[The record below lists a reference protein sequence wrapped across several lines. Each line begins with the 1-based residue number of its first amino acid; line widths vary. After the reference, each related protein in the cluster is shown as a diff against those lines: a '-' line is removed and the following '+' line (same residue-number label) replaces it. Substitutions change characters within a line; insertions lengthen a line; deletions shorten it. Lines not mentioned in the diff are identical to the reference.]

1 MGQGPT
7 LDDVD
12 EASALTPLGE
22 FMLRRNAELGLS
34 VSAVAQ
40 RVGMSRATWYRIARG
55 ESASPGLHL
64 LRGLARVYK
73 VRAAELFT
81 LAAYSDPTP
90 APALARAR
98 AGSHL
103 PEAGDALWRC
113 RHDRQARPGALIT
126 VELELLN
133 LSDHPWQG
141 AEVRPVHD
149 GWLPLR
155 GGAVRTVGGPLGG
168 VGPASGTAP
177 LQPTGPGEWALARLT
192 LRAPVATGDWVLC
205 LALCNGPAGTPG
217 SVPAGHAADGPVAPP
232 AGAGVFVFIQ
242 TR

>member
-1 MGQGPT
+1 MPMGQGPT
-7 LDDVD
+7 LDDDD
-12 EASALTPLGE
+12 EASPLTPLGE
-22 FMLRRNAELGLS
+22 FMLRRNSELGLS

-113 RHDRQARPGALIT
+113 RHERQARPGALIT
-126 VELELLN
+126 LELELLN
-133 LSDHPWQG
+133 LSDHPWHG
-141 AEVRPVHD
+141 AEVRSVHED
-149 GWLPLR
+149 WLPLR
-155 GGAVRTVGGPLGG
+155 GGALRFPGGPQGVGGP
-168 VGPASGTAP
+168 ASCRAP

-192 LRAPVATGDWVLC
+192 LRAPLVTGEWALC
-205 LALCNGPAGTPG
+205 LALCN
-217 SVPAGHAADGPVAPP
+217 VPAGAPAAVT
-232 AGAGVFVFIQ
+232 AGAGAFVLME

>member
-7 LDDVD
+7 LDDDD

-81 LAAYSDPTP
+81 LAAYSDP
-90 APALARAR
+90 APVATRAR
-98 AGSHL
+98 AGGGHA

-113 RHDRQARPGALIT
+113 RHERQVRPGASFT

-133 LSDHPWQG
+133 LSDRPWQG
-141 AEVRPVHD
+141 AEVRALHD
-149 GWLPLR
+149 DWLPLR
-155 GGAVRTVGGPLGG
+155 DGALRSSPTQSDARGLAPCRTPL
-168 VGPASGTAP
+168 T
-177 LQPTGPGEWALARLT
+177 PTGPGEWVQAQLT
-192 LRAPVATGDWVLC
+192 LRAPLAAGDWILC
-205 LALCNGPAGTPG
+205 LDLCVAPAT
-217 SVPAGHAADGPVAPP
+217 PP
-232 AGAGVFVFIQ
+232 AGAGVFVFIE